1 MIPAPRPLSYAAS
14 MKVTALAGG
23 VGGAKLLVGL
33 QRRLGSDLTAV
44 VNTGD
49 DAVIYGVHVS
59 PDLDICTYWL
69 AGIADTRKGWG
80 IEGDTFSV
88 IEGMRAL
95 GLDAW
100 FNLGDRDFAT
110 CLHRTAR
117 LASGATLS
125 EVTDELTERLGVR
138 ARILP
143 MSDDEVR
150 SKIVTTDGRT
160 LDFQEYFVKERT
172 APEVA
177 EVVISGLQGAVPG
190 PEVLDSIAGADVIVL
205 CPSNPFVSIG
215 PILGLGGVRDALRAH
230 PKVIAISPI
239 IKGAALKGPADR
251 MLRSL
256 GAEASASGVARLY
269 EDFVALFVVDASD
282 GDQVARIE
290 STGLR
295 ATSLDTI
302 MGDHAASE
310 RLAAELL
317 ELT

>member
-1 MIPAPRPLSYAAS
+1 MR
-14 MKVTALAGG
+14 VTALAGG

-33 QRRLGSDLTAV
+33 QRRLGSELTAV

-88 IEGMRAL
+88 VEGMRSL

-110 CLHRTAR
+110 CLHRSAR

-125 EVTDELTERLGVR
+125 EVTNELAERFGVG

-150 SKIVTTDGRT
+150 TKIVTTDGRT
-160 LDFQEYFVKERT
+160 LDFQEYFVRERT

-177 EVVISGLQGAVPG
+177 EVVFAGMSVALPAPAVLASIREAD
-190 PEVLDSIAGADVIVL
+190 EVVL
-205 CPSNPFVSIG
+205 CPSNPFLSIG
-215 PILGLGGVRDALRAH
+215 PILGLSGVREALRAH
-230 PKVIAISPI
+230 PRVVAISPI

-256 GAEASASGVARLY
+256 GAEASATGVARLY
-269 EDFVALFVVDASD
+269 EDLSDVFVVDASD
-282 GDQVARIE
+282 GDQVTRIE

-302 MGDHAASE
+302 MGDHDAAE
-310 RLAAELL
+310 RLASELL

>member
-1 MIPAPRPLSYAAS
+1 

-33 QRRLGSDLTAV
+33 QRRLGADLTAV

-59 PDLDICTYWL
+59 ADLDICIYWL
-69 AGIADTRKGWG
+69 AGIADTHKGWG
-80 IEGDTFSV
+80 IEGDSFAV
-88 IEGMRAL
+88 VEGMRAL
-95 GLDAW
+95 GHDAW

-110 CLHRTAR
+110 CLHRTDG
-117 LASGATLS
+117 LASGSSLS
-125 EVTDELTERLGVR
+125 EVTAELAGRLGVR
-138 ARILP
+138 ASILP

-150 SKIVTTDGRT
+150 TVIATADGRS

-177 EVVISGLQGAVPG
+177 GVSFAGISVAAPAPG
-190 PEVLDSIAGADVIVL
+190 VLASIAEADLVVV

-215 PILGLGGVRDALRAH
+215 PILGIQGVREALQAH
-230 PKVIAISPI
+230 TRVVAVSPI

-251 MLRSL
+251 MLLSL
-256 GAEASASGVARLY
+256 GAEASAAGVACLY
-269 EDFVALFVVDASD
+269 EDFADVFVVDASD
-282 GDQVARIE
+282 GDQVTRIE
-290 STGLR
+290 ATGLR

-302 MGDHAASE
+302 MSDHDHAE
-310 RLAAELL
+310 RLAAEIV

>member
-1 MIPAPRPLSYAAS
+1 

-33 QRRLGSDLTAV
+33 QRLLGADLTAV

-59 PDLDICTYWL
+59 ADLDICTYWL
-69 AGIADTRKGWG
+69 AGIADTHRGWG
-80 IEGDTFSV
+80 IEGDTFAV
-88 IEGMRAL
+88 VEGMRAL

-110 CLHRTAR
+110 CLLRTGR
-117 LASGATLS
+117 LASGSTLS
-125 EVTDELTERLGVR
+125 ETTDELARRLGVR

-150 SKIVTTDGRT
+150 TVIATGDGRS
-160 LDFQEYFVKERT
+160 LDFQEYFVRERT
-172 APEVA
+172 APEVIGVTFA
-177 EVVISGLQGAVPG
+177 GMAAAAPAPGVIA
-190 PEVLDSIAGADVIVL
+190 SIQEADVVVV
-205 CPSNPFVSIG
+205 CPSNPLVSIG
-215 PILGLGGVRDALRAH
+215 PILGIRGVREALRAH
-230 PKVIAISPI
+230 PRVFAISPI

-251 MLRSL
+251 MLTSL
-256 GAEASASGVARLY
+256 GEEASAAGVARLY
-269 EDFVALFVVDASD
+269 EDFTDVFVVDASD
-282 GDQVARIE
+282 GDQVTRIE
-290 STGLR
+290 ATGVR

-302 MGDHAASE
+302 MSDHDAAE
-310 RLAAELL
+310 RLAVEVL

>member
-1 MIPAPRPLSYAAS
+1 

-33 QRRLGSDLTAV
+33 QRVLGADLTAV

-59 PDLDICTYWL
+59 ADLDICTYWL
-69 AGIADTRKGWG
+69 AGIADTWRGWG
-80 IEGDTFSV
+80 IEGDTFAV
-88 IEGMRAL
+88 TEGMRAL
-95 GLDAW
+95 DVDAW

-110 CLHRTAR
+110 CLLRTVR
-117 LASGATLS
+117 LASGSSLS
-125 EVTDELTERLGVR
+125 QATDELARRLGVR

-150 SKIVTTDGRT
+150 TVIATADGRS

-172 APEVA
+172 APEVTGVTFA
-177 EVVISGLQGAVPG
+177 GMSAAMPAPG
-190 PEVLDSIAGADVIVL
+190 VLASIAEADLVVV
-205 CPSNPFVSIG
+205 CPSNPLVSIG
-215 PILGLGGVRDALRAH
+215 PILGIRGVREALRAH
-230 PKVIAISPI
+230 PRVVTISPI

-251 MLRSL
+251 MLLSL
-256 GAEASASGVARLY
+256 GHEASAAGVARLY
-269 EDFVALFVVDASD
+269 EDFADVFVVDASD
-282 GDQVARIE
+282 GDQVTRIE
-290 STGLR
+290 ATGLE

-302 MGDHAASE
+302 MSDHDAAE
-310 RLAAELL
+310 RLAVEVL

>member
-1 MIPAPRPLSYAAS
+1 

-33 QRRLGSDLTAV
+33 QRMLGEDLTAI

-49 DAVIYGVHVS
+49 DEVIYGVHVS
-59 PDLDICTYWL
+59 ADLDICVYWL
-69 AGIADTRKGWG
+69 AGIADTERGWG
-80 IEGDTFSV
+80 IEGDTFGV
-88 IEGMRAL
+88 VEGMRAL

-117 LASGATLS
+117 LASGSSLS
-125 EVTDELTERLGVR
+125 EATGELAQRLGVR

-150 SKIVTTDGRT
+150 TVIATADGRT

-177 EVVISGLQGAVPG
+177 GVTFAGLAEARPAPGA
-190 PEVLDSIAGADVIVL
+190 LAAIDKADVVVV

-215 PILGLGGVRDALRAH
+215 PILGIHGVRNALRAH
-230 PKVIAISPI
+230 PRVVAISPI

-256 GAEASASGVARLY
+256 GAEASAAGVARMY
-269 EDFVALFVVDASD
+269 EDFADTFVVDASD

-290 STGLR
+290 ATGLR
-295 ATSLDTI
+295 AISLDTI
-302 MGDHAASE
+302 MSDHDAAE
-310 RLAAELL
+310 RLAVELL
-317 ELT
+317 APA

>member
-1 MIPAPRPLSYAAS
+1 

-33 QRRLGSDLTAV
+33 QRMLGEDLTAI

-49 DAVIYGVHVS
+49 DEVIYGVHVS
-59 PDLDICTYWL
+59 ADLDICVYWL
-69 AGIADTRKGWG
+69 AGIADTERGWG
-80 IEGDTFSV
+80 IEGDTFAV
-88 IEGMRAL
+88 VEGMRAL

-117 LASGATLS
+117 LASGSSLS
-125 EVTDELTERLGVR
+125 EATGELAQRLGVR

-150 SKIVTTDGRT
+150 TVIATADGRT

-177 EVVISGLQGAVPG
+177 GVTFAGLAEARPAPGA
-190 PEVLDSIAGADVIVL
+190 LAAIDKADVVVV

-215 PILGLGGVRDALRAH
+215 PILGIHGVRNALRAH
-230 PKVIAISPI
+230 PRVVAISPI

-256 GAEASASGVARLY
+256 GAEASAAGVARMY
-269 EDFVALFVVDASD
+269 EDFADTFVVDASD

-290 STGLR
+290 ATGLR
-295 ATSLDTI
+295 AISLDTI
-302 MGDHAASE
+302 MSDHDAAE
-310 RLAAELL
+310 RLAVELL
-317 ELT
+317 APA

>member
-1 MIPAPRPLSYAAS
+1 MR
-14 MKVTALAGG
+14 VTALAGG
-23 VGGAKLLVGL
+23 VGGAKFLVGL

-69 AGIADTRKGWG
+69 AGIADTGKGWG

-88 IEGMRAL
+88 VEGMRAL
-95 GLDAW
+95 GRDAW

-110 CLHRTAR
+110 CLHRTEK

-125 EVTDELTERLGVR
+125 EVTNELAGKLGAR

-150 SKIVTTDGRT
+150 TKIVTADGRT
-160 LDFQEYFVKERT
+160 IDFQEYFVKEKT
-172 APEVA
+172 APEVS
-177 EVVISGLQGAVPG
+177 EVVFAGIAGAVPAPG
-190 PEVLDSIAGADVIVL
+190 VLDSIAGSDMVVV

-215 PILGLGGVRDALRAH
+215 PILALEGLREALREH
-230 PKVIAISPI
+230 PLVVAISPI

-256 GAEASASGVARLY
+256 GAEASATGVARLY
-269 EDFVALFVVDASD
+269 EDLADVFVVDAAD

-290 STGLR
+290 SAGRR

-302 MGDHAASE
+302 MGDHDAAE
-310 RLAAELL
+310 RLAAEVL

>member
-1 MIPAPRPLSYAAS
+1 
-14 MKVTALAGG
+14 
-23 VGGAKLLVGL
+23 
-33 QRRLGSDLTAV
+33 
-44 VNTGD
+44 
-49 DAVIYGVHVS
+49 
-59 PDLDICTYWL
+59 
-69 AGIADTRKGWG
+69 
-80 IEGDTFSV
+80 
-88 IEGMRAL
+88 
-95 GLDAW
+95 
-100 FNLGDRDFAT
+100 
-110 CLHRTAR
+110 
-117 LASGATLS
+117 
-125 EVTDELTERLGVR
+125 
-138 ARILP
+138 
-143 MSDDEVR
+143 
-150 SKIVTTDGRT
+150 
-160 LDFQEYFVKERT
+160 
-172 APEVA
+172 
-177 EVVISGLQGAVPG
+177 
-190 PEVLDSIAGADVIVL
+190 
-205 CPSNPFVSIG
+205 
-215 PILGLGGVRDALRAH
+215 VRDALRAH

>member
-1 MIPAPRPLSYAAS
+1 

-33 QRRLGSDLTAV
+33 QRMLGQELTAV

-59 PDLDICTYWL
+59 ADLDICTYWL
-69 AGIADTRKGWG
+69 AGIADIERGWG
-80 IEGDTFSV
+80 IEGDTFAV
-88 IEGMRAL
+88 VEGMRAL
-95 GLDAW
+95 ELDAW

-110 CLHRTAR
+110 CLHRTVR
-117 LASGATLS
+117 LASGSSLS
-125 EVTDELTERLGVR
+125 QATDELARRLGVR

-150 SKIVTTDGRT
+150 TVIATADGRS

-172 APEVA
+172 SPEV
-177 EVVISGLQGAVPG
+177 VGLTFSGMSVASPAPG
-190 PEVLDSIAGADVIVL
+190 VLASIAEAHMVVL
-205 CPSNPFVSIG
+205 CPSNPLVSIG
-215 PILGLGGVRDALRAH
+215 PILGISGVRDALRAH
-230 PKVIAISPI
+230 PRVVAISPI

-251 MLRSL
+251 MLLSL
-256 GAEASASGVARLY
+256 GQEASAAGVARLY
-269 EDFVALFVVDASD
+269 EDFADVFVVDASD

-290 STGLR
+290 ATGLR

-302 MGDHAASE
+302 MSDHDAAE
-310 RLAAELL
+310 RLAAEVL